1 VGFENRDYNRA
12 GQGGFQGSYG
22 GGGGFNVGGLGLSAP
37 VGMVKKLLIINVAVF
52 VLQAITGG
60 NQTSPIDQWFAARP
74 DRLIEIWRLITFQFL
89 HGDMWHIIMNMLG
102 IYFLGPVL
110 ERHWGSKR
118 FLQFYLLCGVV
129 GGTLYLI
136 FGAMG
141 ILPSG
146 KLVGASGGVLGLL
159 AAAAV
164 LFPQFKVIMF
174 IFPVPIRFAAILLV
188 VVYFFNVLHK
198 GANAGGDIC
207 HLGGMLTGFLWVRYK
222 GLFTAMN
229 EKRQEGAWA
238 KKQQST
244 QKEHFEL
251 DRILAK
257 VKEKGIHSLSSK
269 EKSSLSAATEIQRR
283 VSE

>member
-1 VGFENRDYNRA
+1 MGFENRDYNRG

-22 GGGGFNVGGLGLSAP
+22 GGGGFNLGGLGMSAP
-37 VGMVKKLLIINVAVF
+37 VGVVKLLLIVNIAVF
-52 VLQAITGG
+52 VLQMVANGAIE
-60 NQTSPIDQWFAARP
+60 QWFSARSNT
-74 DRLIEIWRLITFQFL
+74 IFEIWRLVTFQFL
-89 HGDMWHIIMNMLG
+89 HGGIWHLVMNMLG

-110 ERHWGSKR
+110 ERHWGSKQ

-129 GGTLYLI
+129 GGALYLI
-136 FGAMG
+136 TSSMG
-141 ILPSG
+141 ILPG
-146 KLVGASGGVLGLL
+146 GQLVGASGGVLGLL

-188 VVYFFNVLHK
+188 VVYGLNVLSK
-198 GANAGGDIC
+198 GQNAGGDIC

-222 GLFTAMN
+222 GLFAAMN

-238 KKQQST
+238 KKQQAV

-257 VKEKGIHSLSSK
+257 VKDKGIHSLSNK
-269 EKSSLSAATEIQRR
+269 ERKFLSAATETQRR
-283 VSE
+283 EDMRH